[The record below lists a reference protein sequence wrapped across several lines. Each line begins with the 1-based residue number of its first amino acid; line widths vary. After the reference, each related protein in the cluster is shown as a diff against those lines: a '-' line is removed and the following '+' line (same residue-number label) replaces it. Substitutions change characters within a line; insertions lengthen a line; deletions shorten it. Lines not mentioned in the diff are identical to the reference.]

1 MSLKDRLYIKKV
13 ESLEDRE
20 RALDVLSVVYSDEK
34 HWVENRDRLLPMED
48 MGSEEVSWFS
58 VWLEDQIVGVTRV
71 LYKIPTELYEKY
83 GFKLLIPGLNVKD
96 FIANNKIAEVGR
108 FAVLPIYRKKIFVAA
123 LLMRAA
129 GTETLQKGFS
139 HFITDV
145 FENDPNTPYGFHQR
159 VLGFKEV
166 ATHEVGELHCQ
177 SRRITMLLDL
187 KDALKCMKRRKGWF
201 FRFVTEGWSEQA
213 VRQLCA
219 N

>member
-1 MSLKDRLYIKKV
+1 MSFKDRLYIKKV
-13 ESLEDRE
+13 ETEEDRE
-20 RALDVLSVVYSDEK
+20 RAVDVLSVVYNEEK
-34 HWVENRDRLLPMED
+34 QWVEDRDKLLPRED
-48 MGSEEVSWFS
+48 IGSKRVSWFS
-58 VWLEDQIVGVTRV
+58 VCLEDQVVGVTRV
-71 LYKIPTELYEKY
+71 LYEIPVELYEAY
-83 GFKLLIPGLNVKD
+83 GFKLLVPGLDVQS

-108 FAVLPIYRKKIFVAA
+108 FAVLPRYRKKIFVAA

-129 GTETLQKGFS
+129 GTEALQRSFT

-145 FENDPNTPYGFHQR
+145 FESDPNTPYGFHQR

-166 ATHEVGELHCQ
+166 ATHDVGELHCK

-213 VRQLCA
+213 VQQLCA